1 MRTVIDIRDLS
12 FGAGSNRILDKVS
25 LHVQEGEYL
34 GIVGPNGAGKTT
46 LLKCLMRIITG
57 AKGSVEIFGHP
68 IKTYSQRS
76 LARLV
81 SYVPQADGRAL
92 QYSVHE
98 FVAMGR
104 YPHLGPFSSMSDEDL
119 RAIEEALNFVGI
131 SALSERKLET
141 LSGGER
147 QSVFIAGAL
156 AQGAKILLLDEPTTF
171 LDPKH
176 QAKIHA
182 LLTRLNRSL
191 GLTVVAVTHDLNA
204 AAMWMD
210 RVIAIKNGK
219 VAFTGIGR
227 ELMHGETLEKIF
239 CTRFVFASHPV
250 TGFPCVVPGGEP
262 S

>member
-1 MRTVIDIRDLS
+1 MRTVIDIRDLLFRVGES
-12 FGAGSNRILDKVS
+12 KILDNVT
-25 LHVQEGEYL
+25 LDVQEGEYL
-34 GIVGPNGAGKTT
+34 GIIGPNGAGKTT

-57 AKGSVEIFGHP
+57 AKGSVEILGHP
-68 IKTYSQRS
+68 IETYSQRS
-76 LARLV
+76 LAKLV

-92 QYSVHE
+92 QYTVHE

-104 YPHLGPFSSMSDEDL
+104 YPHLGPFSSMSAKDL
-119 RAIEEALNFVGI
+119 RAIEEALNFVDI
-131 SALSERKLET
+131 WALAERKLET

-191 GLTVVAVTHDLNA
+191 GLTIVAVTHDLNS

-219 VAFTGIGR
+219 VAFTGTGR
-227 ELMHGETLEKIF
+227 ELMQGETLESIYG
-239 CTRFVFASHPV
+239 TRFVFAPHPL
-250 TGFPCVVPGGEP
+250 TGFPCVVPSGEP
-262 S
+262 P